1 MALLAASTVGSI
13 VRVVWSSLLASIVVA
28 VLFAGAVTGLI
39 IGGELRR
46 SNRGVAAAA
55 CTAAA
60 LVALAICLLAV
71 VYGVIL
77 VGQKS

>member
-1 MALLAASTVGSI
+1 MSLLAASTGTDI
-13 VRVVWSSLLASIVVA
+13 VRVVWTSLLASVVVS
-28 VLFAGAVTGLI
+28 VLFAGGVTGLI
-39 IGGELRR
+39 IGGDLRR

-60 LVALAICLLAV
+60 LVALAICFAAV